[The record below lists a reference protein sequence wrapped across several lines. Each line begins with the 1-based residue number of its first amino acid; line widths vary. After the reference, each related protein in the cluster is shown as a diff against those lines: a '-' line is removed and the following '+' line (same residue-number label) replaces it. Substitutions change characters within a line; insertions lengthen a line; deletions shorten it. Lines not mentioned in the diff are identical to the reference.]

1 MANTESPLDEPK
13 GARNDNIEEISG
25 ELKQQLASEK
35 NVPAGTDTLTPEE
48 VVLNKRVNRKMDL
61 AMLPMLSLLYLFNG
75 LDKGNVGNAETQG
88 KSEQKSISSPIDAD
102 ATTS

>member
-1 MANTESPLDEPK
+1 MANAVSPTDETK
-13 GARNDNIEEISG
+13 GAQNDNIEDMSG

-35 NVPAGTDTLTPEE
+35 NVPAGIDTLTPEE

-88 KSEQKSISSPIDAD
+88 TSRQKNQVLVL
-102 ATTS
+102 